1 MKFDQK
7 FLLYQNKW
15 IFPYL
20 HKIVKVIEVV
30 THLASLLLI
39 IGVVTEHGFILDTY
53 HLHSISRLYH
63 AVWIIYLINITS
75 HILLDYKDT
84 KAVFSKI
91 TWIITALIY
100 LTMIPVIFH
109 RPEIDGAIQF
119 FWDLMHSPN
128 YRLVLIFLYAISN
141 LSNGMLRLLG
151 KRTNPSLILA
161 VSFLF
166 IIAIGTGLLMLPRC
180 TIHGI
185 SWIDAFFI
193 STSAV
198 CVTGL
203 TSVDVA
209 STFTPAGFTIIII
222 LIQIGGLGVM
232 TLTSFFAMFFM
243 GNTSLYK
250 QLIVRD
256 MVSSQSLN
264 SLLSTLVYILVF
276 TLVIEGVGMLAIWS
290 DIHNTMGMTLHE
302 ELAFAAFH
310 SISAFCNAGFS
321 TLPGNLGNAQIMT
334 GHNPLYLYISLL
346 VILGGI
352 GYPILSN
359 FKDILFYRTKRFY
372 HYLRN
377 HRREGRSFY
386 HLYDLNTRIV
396 LYITAI
402 LLVTGTLGIAFF
414 EWNHSFA
421 GMSLADK
428 WTQAFF
434 QAVCPRTAGFCSVDL
449 ASLSIQSIFIYI
461 LLMWIGGAAQSTA
474 GGIKVNAFAVV
485 VLNLVAVLR
494 GTDRVEVMGRELS
507 TDSIRRSNATVVM
520 SLTILFLSL
529 FLMTIL
535 EPQRTILELTFECVS
550 ALSTVGSSLNITPL
564 LSDGG
569 KLLIIVLMFVGRVG
583 LITLMLGIIPQK
595 KKQKYQYPSGQ
606 IIIN

>member
-39 IGVVTEHGFILDTY
+39 IGVVTEHGFMLDTY

>member
-39 IGVVTEHGFILDTY
+39 IGVVTEHGFMLDTY

-128 YRLVLIFLYAISN
+128 YRLVLIFLYAILN

-321 TLPGNLGNAQIMT
+321 ILPGNLGNAQIMT

>member
-39 IGVVTEHGFILDTY
+39 IGVVTEHGFMLDTY

-128 YRLVLIFLYAISN
+128 YRLVLIFLYAILN

-352 GYPILSN
+352 GHPILSN

-535 EPQRTILELTFECVS
+535 EPQRTILELTFECIS

>member
-39 IGVVTEHGFILDTY
+39 IGVVTEHGFMLDTY

-421 GMSLADK
+421 GMSLTDK

-564 LSDGG
+564 LSDGS
-569 KLLIIVLMFVGRVG
+569 KLLIIVLMFVGRVE

>member
-39 IGVVTEHGFILDTY
+39 IGVVTEHGFMLDTY

-128 YRLVLIFLYAISN
+128 YRLVLIFLYAILN

-421 GMSLADK
+421 EMSLADK

-485 VLNLVAVLR
+485 VLNLAAVLR
-494 GTDRVEVMGRELS
+494 GTERVEVMGRELS

>member
-39 IGVVTEHGFILDTY
+39 IGVVTEHGFMLDTY

-128 YRLVLIFLYAISN
+128 YRLVLIFLYAILN

>member
-39 IGVVTEHGFILDTY
+39 IGVVTEHGFMLDTY

-119 FWDLMHSPN
+119 FWDLMYSPN